1 MRSLIR
7 EKIKINKTNLIVLF
21 ILPSLVFAQQKSR
34 TFKSPETRARVECAR
49 GKIEGMVRSGEI
61 TPEQGRER
69 LAGLE
74 RRVAAAGQQDRNP
87 VVNNRIEDAYKK
99 YGIEDLSRIRSALSK
114 RSIPEEQIDSVL
126 RGILRMIPAAKKSGK
141 DFSMD
146 PRMRSYFGD
155 RLGLNEKQIE
165 TIGGMAARI
174 AKRSR

>member
-21 ILPSLVFAQQKSR
+21 ILPSLVFAQQKSG
-34 TFKSPETRARVECAR
+34 TFTSPEARARVELAR

-69 LAGLE
+69 LSGLE
-74 RRVAAAGQQDRNP
+74 RRIAAAGQHDRNP
-87 VVNNRIEDAYKK
+87 VVNRIEDAYKK

>member
-1 MRSLIR
+1 M
-7 EKIKINKTNLIVLF
+7 EKQKKLIVMF
-21 ILPSLVFAQQKSR
+21 IIPFLAFSQQKSG
-34 TFKSPETRARVECAR
+34 RARVEFAR

-87 VVNNRIEDAYKK
+87 VANRIEDAYKK

-114 RSIPEEQIDSVL
+114 RSIPFEQIDSVL

-155 RLGLNEKQIE
+155 RLGLNEEQIK

>member
-21 ILPSLVFAQQKSR
+21 LLPFLVSAQQKSG
-34 TFKSPETRARVECAR
+34 TFRSPDIRARVEFAR

-61 TPEQGRER
+61 TPEQGSER

-87 VVNNRIEDAYKK
+87 VANRIEDAYKK

-114 RSIPEEQIDSVL
+114 RSIPFEQIDSVL
-126 RGILRMIPAAKKSGK
+126 RGILRMIPAVKKNGK

-146 PRMRSYFGD
+146 PRMRNYFGD
-155 RLGLNEKQIE
+155 HLGLNEEQIK
-165 TIGGMAARI
+165 TIHGMAARI
-174 AKRSR
+174 AKSSR

>member
-1 MRSLIR
+1 MRFLIR
-7 EKIKINKTNLIVLF
+7 EKIKINKTNLVVLF
-21 ILPSLVFAQQKSR
+21 ILPLLVFSQQNSG
-34 TFKSPETRARVECAR
+34 TFKSPEVRARVEFAR

-74 RRVAAAGQQDRNP
+74 RRVAAAGQHDRIP
-87 VVNNRIEDAYKK
+87 VANSIEDAYKK

-114 RSIPEEQIDSVL
+114 RSIPYEQIDSVL

-146 PRMRSYFGD
+146 SRMRSYFGD
-155 RLGLNEKQIE
+155 RLRLNEEQIK

>member
-1 MRSLIR
+1 M
-7 EKIKINKTNLIVLF
+7 EKQKKLIVLF
-21 ILPSLVFAQQKSR
+21 ILPFLVFSQQKSD
-34 TFKSPETRARVECAR
+34 RARVEFAR
-49 GKIEGMVRSGEI
+49 GKIEGRVRSGEV
-61 TPEQGRER
+61 TPEQGRDR

-74 RRVAAAGQQDRNP
+74 RRVAAAGQHNRNP
-87 VVNNRIEDAYKK
+87 IVNRIEDAYKK

-114 RSIPEEQIDSVL
+114 RGIPFEQIDSVL
-126 RGILRMIPAAKKSGK
+126 RGILRMIPVAKKSGK

-155 RLGLNEKQIE
+155 RLGLNEEQIK

>member
-1 MRSLIR
+1 MRPVIG

-21 ILPSLVFAQQKSR
+21 ILPSLVFAQQKSG
-34 TFKSPETRARVECAR
+34 TFTSPEARARVEFAR

-69 LAGLE
+69 LSGLE
-74 RRVAAAGQQDRNP
+74 RRIAAAGQHDRNP
-87 VVNNRIEDAYKK
+87 VVNRIEDAYKK

-114 RSIPEEQIDSVL
+114 RNIPEEQIDSVL

>member
-1 MRSLIR
+1 MRPVIR
-7 EKIKINKTNLIVLF
+7 EKTKINKTNLIVLF

-34 TFKSPETRARVECAR
+34 TFKSPETRARVEFAR

-69 LAGLE
+69 LSGLE
-74 RRVAAAGQQDRNP
+74 RRIAAAGQHDRNP
-87 VVNNRIEDAYKK
+87 VVNRIEDAYKK

-114 RSIPEEQIDSVL
+114 RNIPEEQIDSVL

>member
-1 MRSLIR
+1 MRPVIG

-21 ILPSLVFAQQKSR
+21 ILPSLVFAQQKSG
-34 TFKSPETRARVECAR
+34 TFTSPEARARVEFAR

-69 LAGLE
+69 LSGLE
-74 RRVAAAGQQDRNP
+74 RRIAAAGQHDRNP
-87 VVNNRIEDAYKK
+87 VVNRIEDAYKK

>member
-1 MRSLIR
+1 MRPVIG

-21 ILPSLVFAQQKSR
+21 ILPSLVFAQQKSG
-34 TFKSPETRARVECAR
+34 TFTSPEARARVEFAR

-74 RRVAAAGQQDRNP
+74 RRVAAAGQHDRNP
-87 VVNNRIEDAYKK
+87 VVNRIEDAYKK

-114 RSIPEEQIDSVL
+114 RSIPFEQIDSVL

>member
-1 MRSLIR
+1 MEIQ
-7 EKIKINKTNLIVLF
+7 KKLIVLF
-21 ILPSLVFAQQKSR
+21 ILPFLVFSQQESG
-34 TFKSPETRARVECAR
+34 RARVEFAR

-74 RRVAAAGQQDRNP
+74 RRLAAARGQHDRNP
-87 VVNNRIEDAYKK
+87 IANSIEDAYKK

-114 RSIPEEQIDSVL
+114 RSIPYEQIDSVL

-155 RLGLNEKQIE
+155 RLGLNEEQIK
-165 TIGGMAARI
+165 TIGGMTARI

>member
-1 MRSLIR
+1 MRPVIR
-7 EKIKINKTNLIVLF
+7 EKIKINKTNLTVLLL
-21 ILPSLVFAQQKSR
+21 LPFLVSAQQKSGTYR
-34 TFKSPETRARVECAR
+34 SPDVRARVEFAR

-69 LAGLE
+69 LAGLK
-74 RRVAAAGQQDRNP
+74 RRIAAAGQQDRNP
-87 VVNNRIEDAYKK
+87 VVNRIEDAYKK

-114 RSIPEEQIDSVL
+114 RNIPEEQIDSVL

-155 RLGLNEKQIE
+155 RLGLNEEQIK
-165 TIGGMAARI
+165 TIGGIAARI
-174 AKRSR
+174 AMRSG

>member
-1 MRSLIR
+1 MRFQIR
-7 EKIKINKTNLIVLF
+7 KKIKINKTNLIVLF
-21 ILPSLVFAQQKSR
+21 ILPSLVFSQQKSG
-34 TFKSPETRARVECAR
+34 RARVEFSR

-74 RRVAAAGQQDRNP
+74 RRVAAAGQHDRNP
-87 VVNNRIEDAYKK
+87 VVNRIEDAYKK
-99 YGIEDLSRIRSALSK
+99 YGIEDLGRIRSALSK
-114 RSIPEEQIDSVL
+114 RSIPFEQIDSVL
-126 RGILRMIPAAKKSGK
+126 RGILRMIPAAKKNGK

-155 RLGLNEKQIE
+155 RLGLNEEQIK

>member
-34 TFKSPETRARVECAR
+34 TFKSPETRARVEFAR

-69 LAGLE
+69 LSGLE
-74 RRVAAAGQQDRNP
+74 RRIAAAGQHDRNP
-87 VVNNRIEDAYKK
+87 VVNRIEDAYKK

-114 RSIPEEQIDSVL
+114 RNIPEEQIDSVL

>member
-21 ILPSLVFAQQKSR
+21 ILPSLVFAQQKSG
-34 TFKSPETRARVECAR
+34 TFTSPEARSRVEFAR

-69 LAGLE
+69 LSGLE
-74 RRVAAAGQQDRNP
+74 RRIAAAGQHDRNP
-87 VVNNRIEDAYKK
+87 VVNRIEDAYKK

>member
-1 MRSLIR
+1 M
-7 EKIKINKTNLIVLF
+7 EKQKKLIVLF
-21 ILPSLVFAQQKSR
+21 IIPFLVFSQQKSD
-34 TFKSPETRARVECAR
+34 RARVEFAR

-74 RRVAAAGQQDRNP
+74 RRLAAAGGQHDKNP
-87 VVNNRIEDAYKK
+87 VVNSIEDAYKK

-114 RSIPEEQIDSVL
+114 RGIPFEQIDSVL

-146 PRMRSYFGD
+146 PRMESYFGD
-155 RLGLNEKQIE
+155 RLGLNEEQIK
-165 TIGGMAARI
+165 TIRGMTARI

>member
-1 MRSLIR
+1 M
-7 EKIKINKTNLIVLF
+7 EKQKKLIVLF
-21 ILPSLVFAQQKSR
+21 IIPFLAFSQQKSD
-34 TFKSPETRARVECAR
+34 RARVEFAR

-74 RRVAAAGQQDRNP
+74 RSVAAAGQHNRNP
-87 VVNNRIEDAYKK
+87 IVNRIEDAYKK

-114 RSIPEEQIDSVL
+114 RGIPFEKIDSVL

-155 RLGLNEKQIE
+155 RLGLNEEQIK
-165 TIGGMAARI
+165 TIGGMAAWI
-174 AKRSR
+174 AQRSR

>member
-7 EKIKINKTNLIVLF
+7 EKIKINKTSLIVLLL
-21 ILPSLVFAQQKSR
+21 LPFLVSAQQKSG
-34 TFKSPETRARVECAR
+34 TYKSPDVRARVEFAR

-61 TPEQGRER
+61 TPEQGSER
-69 LAGLE
+69 LAVLK
-74 RRVAAAGQQDRNP
+74 RRIAGAGQQDRNP
-87 VVNNRIEDAYKK
+87 IVNSIEDAYKK
-99 YGIEDLSRIRSALSK
+99 FGIEDISRIRSALSK
-114 RSIPEEQIDSVL
+114 RSIPFEQIDSVL

-155 RLGLNEKQIE
+155 RLGLNEKQIK
-165 TIGGMAARI
+165 TIRGMAARI

>member
-1 MRSLIR
+1 MEIQ
-7 EKIKINKTNLIVLF
+7 KKLIVLF
-21 ILPSLVFAQQKSR
+21 ILPFLVFSQQKSG
-34 TFKSPETRARVECAR
+34 RARVEFAR

-74 RRVAAAGQQDRNP
+74 RRLAAAGGQHDRNP
-87 VVNNRIEDAYKK
+87 IANSIEDAYKK

-114 RSIPEEQIDSVL
+114 RSIPFEQIDSVL
-126 RGILRMIPAAKKSGK
+126 RGILRMIPAAKKNGK

-146 PRMRSYFGD
+146 PRMKSYFGD
-155 RLGLNEKQIE
+155 RLGLNEEQIK

>member
-21 ILPSLVFAQQKSR
+21 ILPSLAFAQQKSR
-34 TFKSPETRARVECAR
+34 TFKSPETRARVEFAR

-74 RRVAAAGQQDRNP
+74 RRIAAAGQHDRNP
-87 VVNNRIEDAYKK
+87 VVNRIEDAYKK

-114 RSIPEEQIDSVL
+114 RSIPFEQIDSVL
-126 RGILRMIPAAKKSGK
+126 RGILRMIPAAKKNGK

-155 RLGLNEKQIE
+155 SLGLDEEQIK

>member
-1 MRSLIR
+1 M
-7 EKIKINKTNLIVLF
+7 KKQKKLIVLF
-21 ILPSLVFAQQKSR
+21 ILPFLVFSQQKSG
-34 TFKSPETRARVECAR
+34 RARVEFAR

-74 RRVAAAGQQDRNP
+74 RRVAAVGQHDRNP
-87 VVNNRIEDAYKK
+87 VANSIEDAYKK
-99 YGIEDLSRIRSALSK
+99 YGIEDLSRIRSALSE
-114 RSIPEEQIDSVL
+114 RSIPYEQIDSVL
-126 RGILRMIPAAKKSGK
+126 RGILRMIPAVKKSGK

-146 PRMRSYFGD
+146 SRMRSYFGD
-155 RLGLNEKQIE
+155 RLGLNDEQIE